1 MNNGFYQ
8 NPVFPGTSLNNTPNQ
23 QTVPSYDE
31 SQKNVFNGNNV
42 IEEQSYI
49 ENILRI
55 NKGKMAK
62 LHVTVPGSVEWQD
75 RVFTGII
82 EQAGRDHVIL
92 SNPNTGEWYLI
103 LIIYLDFVTF
113 DEPINYSPQFATP
126 PK

>member
-31 SQKNVFNGNNV
+31 SQKNIFNGNNV

-55 NKGKMAK
+55 NKGK
-62 LHVTVPGSVEWQD
+62 WQNYMS
-75 RVFTGII
+75 RF
-82 EQAGRDHVIL
+82 
-92 SNPNTGEWYLI
+92 
-103 LIIYLDFVTF
+103 LDLLNGKIVCLQ
-113 DEPINYSPQFATP
+113 EL
-126 PK
+126 

>member
-31 SQKNVFNGNNV
+31 SQKNIFNGNNV

-92 SNPNTGEWYLI
+92 SNPNTENGI
-103 LIIYLDFVTF
+103 
-113 DEPINYSPQFATP
+113 
-126 PK
+126 